1 MTLKRQRKEEVVEEE
16 RLWREEREEERE
28 IEAEKVDDDLK
39 DKQGDGDEK
48 AEDAE
53 GHMNDNDETATPE
66 KELIPGNL
74 RHTMEPSRQ
83 GKKGQISCVI
93 NHTY

>member
-1 MTLKRQRKEEVVEEE
+1 MTLKQLRKEEVVEEE
-16 RLWREEREEERE
+16 RLRREEGEEERE

-53 GHMNDNDETATPE
+53 GHMNDNDETTTPE
-66 KELIPGNL
+66 KEPETHYGAKSAGQKRGNIMHDKSDIL
-74 RHTMEPSRQ
+74 KH
-83 GKKGQISCVI
+83 G
-93 NHTY
+93 